1 MTIQGRRTGIVRP
14 YSIEEYLTR
23 VYSWNTTEN
32 QRQALMDRA
41 LTAALVPI
49 ERYRGPR
56 LVAQGR
62 PVKLHLG
69 CGGTYLRGWINID
82 TTLPRGR
89 RDLRWD
95 LRRGLPLPDG
105 VVESIFA
112 EHLLEHLDL
121 RDGLRLLKECHRV
134 LTAGGVLRIG
144 VPDFE
149 RYVHA
154 YTDADSIID
163 EVRPRRS
170 SRALAIAEIF
180 FFHGHRSAY
189 DYETLALLLREA
201 GFDTVEHS
209 KSGEGRLNPPVDS
222 EARQPETLYVEAVK

>member
-1 MTIQGRRTGIVRP
+1 MTIQERTSIVRP
-14 YSIEEYLTR
+14 FHRGVPHAGLLLEYDR
-23 VYSWNTTEN
+23 EPAASAED
-32 QRQALMDRA
+32 RSAEDRA

-49 ERYRGPR
+49 ERYRGRR

-105 VVESIFA
+105 VVESIFT

-121 RDGLRLLKECHRV
+121 RDGL
-134 LTAGGVLRIG
+134 
-144 VPDFE
+144 
-149 RYVHA
+149 
-154 YTDADSIID
+154 
-163 EVRPRRS
+163 
-170 SRALAIAEIF
+170 
-180 FFHGHRSAY
+180 
-189 DYETLALLLREA
+189 
-201 GFDTVEHS
+201 
-209 KSGEGRLNPPVDS
+209 
-222 EARQPETLYVEAVK
+222 